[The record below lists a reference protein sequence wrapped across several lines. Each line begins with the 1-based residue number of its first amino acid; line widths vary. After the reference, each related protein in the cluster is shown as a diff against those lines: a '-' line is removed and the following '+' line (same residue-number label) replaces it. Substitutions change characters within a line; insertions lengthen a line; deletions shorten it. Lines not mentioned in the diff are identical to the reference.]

1 MKEIIKILPILL
13 MFSLML
19 TSCDDEQIESKN
31 MEQIY
36 REEGVPVKVVKVQKE
51 NFLNQLTYNTYLSGI
66 KESSASA
73 MVGGRIEKV
82 LVRVGDFVKK
92 DQVVVTF
99 PTDNPA
105 TQYFQA
111 KVAFENS
118 KNTYERYQKLFDAGG
133 ISAQDLDNVK
143 TQYEVNKANWE
154 TTQKMVRVLSP
165 ISGYV
170 TKVAVK
176 ESDNVKEETL
186 LVTVADL
193 RNLKASIQVAEDEI
207 LDIKVGTKASAEWQ
221 GNKIEGKVTQV
232 DMAMNPATQSFNAD
246 VVFDNSKQLVKA
258 GVTADIIIE
267 GDSDENSVTVERKNI
282 VKKGNDYYAYVLE
295 NNVAKEKKV
304 ELGKSSGLFTEITR
318 GLNENDLLIVEGQMF
333 LENNVKVKVIK

>member
-1 MKEIIKILPILL
+1 MKKSIMLLPII
-13 MFSLML
+13 FVFGIML
-19 TSCDDEQIESKN
+19 SSCDEENIESKN

-36 REEGVPVKVVKVQKE
+36 KEEGVPVKVVKIEKQ
-51 NFLNQLTYNTYLSGI
+51 NFLNQLTYNTNLSGI

-73 MVGGRIEKV
+73 MVGGRIEKIFV
-82 LVRVGDFVKK
+82 KVGDFVKK
-92 DQVVVTF
+92 DQLIVTF
-99 PTDNPA
+99 PTDNPS

-118 KNTYERYQKLFDAGG
+118 KNTFERYQKLFDVGG

-154 TTQKMVRVLSP
+154 TTQKMVKVLAP

-170 TKVAVK
+170 TKIAVK

-186 LVTVADL
+186 LATIADL
-193 RNLKASIQVAEDEI
+193 RKLKASIHVAEDEI
-207 LDIKVGTKASAEWQ
+207 SDVTVGTKSYAEWQ
-221 GNKIEGKVTQV
+221 GNKIAGKVTQV
-232 DMAMNPATQSFNAD
+232 DMAMNPMTQSFNAD
-246 VVFDNSKQLVKA
+246 IVFDNTQQLVKA

-267 GDSDENSVTVERKNI
+267 GDSDAESVTIERKNI

-295 NNVAKEKKV
+295 NNVAKEKKIKM
-304 ELGKSSGLFTEITR
+304 GKSSGLFTEVID

-333 LENNVKVKVIK
+333 LENNVKVKIIK